1 MFGKS
6 LEYLRNNS
14 LNIISIGKAID
25 EGPSVV
31 NRFGL
36 FIFQVEMR
44 PTYQGSD
51 YYQNKMYMALRSKH
65 AYNKCKRE
73 LIFNIIDFE
82 DQDD

>member
-6 LEYLRNNS
+6 MEYLRENA
-14 LNIISIGKAID
+14 LNITSIGKAIE

-31 NRFGL
+31 NRLGL

-51 YYQNKMYMALRSKH
+51 YYQNNVYLALRSKQ

-73 LIFNIIDFE
+73 LIFNIIDWV